1 MGYFVLAIALAY
13 AIGSIPTAVWVG
25 RLFYGKDVRNEGS
38 GNAGA
43 TNTIRVLGLKA
54 GIPVLLI
61 DVFKGYAAVWL
72 APFIAHEMHY
82 SLHEAYLLLG
92 AAAAVVLGH
101 TFPLFAG
108 FRGGK
113 GVATL
118 LGVGFG
124 LYPFSALI
132 VLGIFIAILGFS
144 HYVSLASVTAGLAF
158 PFIVFFI
165 FPPDHWSFYALAVA
179 VAVFLPI
186 THRRNIQRLIGG
198 TESKISFRKK
208 TDTQATKQ

>member
-1 MGYFVLAIALAY
+1 MIDFVLAIILAY
-13 AIGSIPTAVWVG
+13 LMGSIPTAVWVG
-25 RLFYGKDVRNEGS
+25 QFFYKIDIRNEGS

-61 DVFKGYAAVWL
+61 DVFKGLAAVWL
-72 APFIAHEMHY
+72 VPWIATEVQHEAHT
-82 SLHEAYLLLG
+82 AYLLL
-92 AAAAVVLGH
+92 ATAAAVVLGH

-124 LYPFSALI
+124 LYPVSALI
-132 VLGIFIAILGFS
+132 VLGIFVVVLVAT
-144 HYVSLASVTAGLAF
+144 HYVSLASMSAGIAF
-158 PFIVFFI
+158 PFLVFFL
-165 FPPDHWSFYALAVA
+165 FPPDHWSFYVLAVA

-186 THRRNIQRLIGG
+186 THRKNIQRLIEGK
-198 TESKISFRKK
+198 ESKIHFRKRREK
-208 TDTQATKQ
+208 E